1 MQNQDIVE
9 VKALIRQEIQGYAKF
24 SNKKYGD
31 TPTDALQLVPKKY
44 ADGIKSSVLSSIQ
57 SGFSMTGNL
66 KVGGSASVVGKLSLG
81 GADVPAIYIGTLTGA
96 MAAGSPFPSG
106 WTASLISAGN
116 CTITHNLGTN
126 NYVVN
131 VTGQATIGTVLN
143 RNSNDFSLVTKDTSN
158 TPTTDVAY
166 FSLLKP

>member
-44 ADGIKSSVLSSIQ
+44 VDAHAASSI
-57 SGFSMTGNL
+57 FSGNL
-66 KVGGSASVVGKLSLG
+66 IVNGSASVVGSLTVR
-81 GADVPAIYIGTLTGA
+81 GATIPAIYIGALNGV